1 MTSIVGTSTGT
12 STGTGTCFLESLPL
26 NKTQIISEVV
36 EYRYLVWHVYGGH
49 SLHEAGEELV
59 VGAASQGEGPQPRVE
74 GPQLPTRL
82 LVDLTTHQEN
92 SILKYKGGKLKRD
105 FDMFILQTMEKK
117 AIILFYWI
125 RTKISCHTLVRYFLL
140 PRQKRHPTVLPQGL
154 RCGYGSFRSR
164 YYNKFIDYFHFQREQ
179 ILFFYPVKNGP
190 DPQPYLPLYPQPQV
204 TQVLFSLMRYVKHVL
219 VKYLIFF

>member
-1 MTSIVGTSTGT
+1 MTSIVGTST
-12 STGTGTCFLESLPL
+12 STCFLESLPL
-26 NKTQIISEVV
+26 YKTQIISEVV
-36 EYRYLVWHVYGGH
+36 EYLVWHVYGGH

-117 AIILFYWI
+117 AIKLFYWI
-125 RTKISCHTLVRYFLL
+125 RTIISCHTLVRYFLL
-140 PRQKRHPTVLPQGL
+140 PRQKRHPTVLLQGL
-154 RCGYGSFRSR
+154 RCGYGSFRSDIITNLLIIFIFSASK
-164 YYNKFIDYFHFQREQ
+164 YYFFIRSKIDRNRNPAFHSTHSH
-179 ILFFYPVKNGP
+179 K
-190 DPQPYLPLYPQPQV
+190 
-204 TQVLFSLMRYVKHVL
+204 
-219 VKYLIFF
+219 

>member
-1 MTSIVGTSTGT
+1 MTSIVGTST
-12 STGTGTCFLESLPL
+12 STCFLESLPL
-26 NKTQIISEVV
+26 YKTQIISEVV

-117 AIILFYWI
+117 AITLFYWI
-125 RTKISCHTLVRYFLL
+125 RTIISCHTIFPFTQAKKTPYGTSTRLA
-140 PRQKRHPTVLPQGL
+140 L
-154 RCGYGSFRSR
+154 RIR
-164 YYNKFIDYFHFQREQ
+164 
-179 ILFFYPVKNGP
+179 ILSEPI
-190 DPQPYLPLYPQPQV
+190 L
-204 TQVLFSLMRYVKHVL
+204 
-219 VKYLIFF
+219 